1 MAEISNVV
9 QWVKNLTAMVQAAA
23 KVQGQSL
30 AWHSGLKDLALLQ
43 LLLRFNPWPG
53 NFHMPQVELQKKK
66 KIIMAKQNHQSWSLD
81 RGPPSSQIDGFSD

>member
-53 NFHMPQVELQKKK
+53 NFHMPVWSYKK

-81 RGPPSSQIDGFSD
+81 RGPPPSQIDGFSD